1 MIREGSSCGGRYS
14 SLDEGRVRR
23 SWCRNPG
30 PCEGPKRIQNS
41 TRGEV
46 PSPEFHSNN
55 SYSALSREEE
65 KSSEEEGSLEDLDYS
80 SSSESSLDPE
90 EDEELEEE
98 AARYEEESP
107 APPPH
112 NLPHN
117 PDPLSITD
125 RHVTH
130 RTRHYHRPNWFY
142 KVRMK
147 HKQIMSDLQRLKNDN
162 RDASEKFRELTEEKG
177 FYWYTKNALFT
188 IWNPIHMSLFTIC
201 MSGFLRGKAN
211 TLKNMEIQVILTKL
225 SPIKSLL
232 QFINTNNTKPQINKG
247 EAKGSLGIFCIK
259 MKMLLILN
267 LKHKICLSYCYDQIV
282 RSLSVGCNMDTG
294 ADVTI
299 IAPEFWHPNW
309 PVQEVNVQLLGIGTL
324 SQVKQSARW
333 LECIGPE
340 GQRAKLKPYVA
351 NIAMNLWGRDLLKQW
366 NTQIN
371 IPPAS
376 ETNQLT
382 HVSERNTRRY
392 YSNHWSP
399 AIQIVQEQGRT
410 TVDLP
415 KTPTALPL
423 KWLTDKPVWVQ
434 QWPLTTEKLQA
445 LEELV
450 QEQLNAQHIEEST
463 SPWNSPVFVI
473 KKKSGK
479 WRMVTDLRAIN
490 KVIQPMGSL
499 QSGIPLPTLLPKGW
513 PLIVI
518 DLKDCFFSIP
528 LQEKDRERF
537 AFTVPTYNNSQPV
550 KRYQWRVLPQGML
563 KSPTL
568 CQYFVQQ
575 PLEVIL
581 KKFPKSII
589 YHYMDDILLADSNA
603 DTLERLFEEVKKIL
617 PCWGLQI
624 APEKIQKGDSINY
637 LGYKIGLQKIRPKRC
652 KLGEIDYELLMT
664 FKDFF
669 GDISH
674 LRTIT
679 GVKNDEL
686 SNLFKTLEGDKD
698 LNSPRELTPEA
709 EKELALV
716 EKKVQDGH
724 VDRVDPKL
732 DCILVILPSIHSPT
746 GILMQREDIILEW
759 IFLPNK
765 QSKKLKTYVEKI
777 SDLILKGKIVWETP
791 ISGVHTFY
799 TDANKQGKAGY
810 KSEDLSKVVQSPY
823 NSVQKSELYAILLVL
838 MDFSEP
844 LNIVTDSQYAE
855 RVVLHIETA
864 EFIPDE
870 SELTSLFIQL
880 QDIIR
885 NRKHP
890 LYITHIRSHTGLPG
904 PLAQGNN
911 EIDKLL
917 IGNMLEASEFHKKHH
932 VNSKD
937 LKRDFSITWQQAKEI
952 VRKCPTCS
960 FYNQTPLPAG
970 CNPKG
975 TQRND
980 IWQMDVFHFAEF
992 GKLKYVHHTIDTYSG
1007 FQWATALSSEK
1018 ADSVITHL
1026 LEVMAIMGIPAQ
1038 IKTDNA
1044 PAYVSGKMKQFLL
1057 ITI

>member
-1 MIREGSSCGGRYS
+1 MDCCTVVVFLSLSQFLFWTAITRGVAVEFPRTSTVLRRLGVPPRPPHELHGLQEGS
-14 SLDEGRVRR
+14 
-23 SWCRNPG
+23 
-30 PCEGPKRIQNS
+30 
-41 TRGEV
+41 
-46 PSPEFHSNN
+46 
-55 SYSALSREEE
+55 
-65 KSSEEEGSLEDLDYS
+65 
-80 SSSESSLDPE
+80 
-90 EDEELEEE
+90 
-98 AARYEEESP
+98 
-107 APPPH
+107 
-112 NLPHN
+112 
-117 PDPLSITD
+117 
-125 RHVTH
+125 
-130 RTRHYHRPNWFY
+130 
-142 KVRMK
+142 
-147 HKQIMSDLQRLKNDN
+147 
-162 RDASEKFRELTEEKG
+162 
-177 FYWYTKNALFT
+177 
-188 IWNPIHMSLFTIC
+188 
-201 MSGFLRGKAN
+201 
-211 TLKNMEIQVILTKL
+211 
-225 SPIKSLL
+225 
-232 QFINTNNTKPQINKG
+232 
-247 EAKGSLGIFCIK
+247 
-259 MKMLLILN
+259 
-267 LKHKICLSYCYDQIV
+267 
-282 RSLSVGCNMDTG
+282 
-294 ADVTI
+294 
-299 IAPEFWHPNW
+299 
-309 PVQEVNVQLLGIGTL
+309 
-324 SQVKQSARW
+324 
-333 LECIGPE
+333 
-340 GQRAKLKPYVA
+340 
-351 NIAMNLWGRDLLKQW
+351 
-366 NTQIN
+366 
-371 IPPAS
+371 
-376 ETNQLT
+376 
-382 HVSERNTRRY
+382 
-392 YSNHWSP
+392 
-399 AIQIVQEQGRT
+399 
-410 TVDLP
+410 
-415 KTPTALPL
+415 
-423 KWLTDKPVWVQ
+423 
-434 QWPLTTEKLQA
+434 
-445 LEELV
+445 
-450 QEQLNAQHIEEST
+450 
-463 SPWNSPVFVI
+463 
-473 KKKSGK
+473 
-479 WRMVTDLRAIN
+479 
-490 KVIQPMGSL
+490 
-499 QSGIPLPTLLPKGW
+499 
-513 PLIVI
+513 
-518 DLKDCFFSIP
+518 
-528 LQEKDRERF
+528 
-537 AFTVPTYNNSQPV
+537 
-550 KRYQWRVLPQGML
+550 
-563 KSPTL
+563 
-568 CQYFVQQ
+568 
-575 PLEVIL
+575 PLEVIH

-637 LGYKIGLQKIRPKRC
+637 LGYKIGLQKIRPQKVQIRRDR
-652 KLGEIDYELLMT
+652 LRTLN
-664 FKDFF
+664 DFQRLF

-698 LNSPRELTPEA
+698 LNSPRELSPEA

-724 VDRVDPKL
+724 VDRMDPKL
-732 DCILVILPSIHSPT
+732 DCILVILPSRHSPT

-777 SDLILKGKIVWETP
+777 SDLILKGKLRLRQLAGIDPAEIVVPLTKEEIEKLWAESEPWQRACSNFLGEINSKYPKSDRIELIKRADWILPRIVRETP
-791 ISGVHTFY
+791 ISGVCTFY

-890 LYITHIRSHTGLPG
+890 LYITHIQSHTGLPG
-904 PLAQGNN
+904 PLAQGND

-917 IGNMLEASEFHKKHH
+917 IGNVLEASEFHKKHH
-932 VNSKD
+932 VNSKG

-960 FYNQTPLPAG
+960 FYNQTLLPAR

-1026 LEVMAIMGIPAQ
+1026 LEIMAIMGIPAQ